1 MSSSGD
7 SEGFMGLDEAA
18 MLAARHHWVESR
30 LFGVLGGWVAT
41 TSEPDAKLLFDRHS
55 NHHAWRAQQWWDRLP
70 VLADLD
76 RAELVAA
83 QGAGLVA
90 AFDALAAQESTL
102 TRLACT
108 YRMMIPRLAA
118 SYERHRL
125 CTSAVADSSVLR
137 TLVMLSAD
145 VATDWLEGEAVLE
158 LILRTTAAS
167 NVDDGDG
174 GGSVLGAA
182 TRCASSIELRLVE
195 VAGL

>member
-1 MSSSGD
+1 
-7 SEGFMGLDEAA
+7 MGLNESA
-18 MLAARHHWVESR
+18 MVAARHHWVESR

-55 NHHAWRAQQWWDRLP
+55 NHHAWRARQWWDRLP

-90 AFDALAAQESTL
+90 AFDALAAQESIV

-118 SYERHRL
+118 SYKRQSLHA
-125 CTSAVADSSVLR
+125 SPVADSSVLR
-137 TLVMLSAD
+137 TLAMLSAD

-158 LILRTTAAS
+158 CILETTPAS
-167 NVDDGDG
+167 KVDDGGDG
-174 GGSVLGAA
+174 GGALGVA
-182 TRCASSIELRLVE
+182 TRCANSIEIQLVE
-195 VAGL
+195 GAGL